1 MTVSTSYLSFNMTI
15 LTPYFN
21 STLARSATTI
31 AVTTSSILG
40 SATTTET
47 FTTKS
52 DLKVSNNRS
61 N

>member
-15 LTPYFN
+15 LTLYLN
-21 STLARSATTI
+21 SALARSA
-31 AVTTSSILG
+31 TTSSILG
-40 SATTTET
+40 SAATTET